1 MKFMHQTCKPAILYF
16 GTPVV
21 LISSTNDDGTINI
34 APMSSIFWLGW
45 RCIIGMSRSSKTIE
59 NLIREKE
66 CVLNLPSVNE
76 VNAVDKL
83 ALTTGSK
90 NVPLGKLKKGYTYV
104 PNKFEIAGL
113 TPMDSEV
120 ILAPG
125 ILECPVSL
133 EAIVKGINPI
143 GEDNEKMKGRIV
155 NIELE
160 VVNVRVYSEILKE
173 GKSDQI
179 DPDKWKPLIMSFQH
193 FYGLGHQVHPS
204 RLAEIPEELYKMS

>member
-1 MKFMHQTCKPAILYF
+1 MHQTCKPSILYF

-21 LISSTNDDGTINI
+21 LISSTNEDGTINI

-45 RCIIGMSRSSKTIE
+45 RCVIGMSRLSKTTE
-59 NLIREKE
+59 NLIKTKE

-83 ALTTGSK
+83 ALTTGTK
-90 NVPLGKLKKGYTYV
+90 NVPLGKQEKGYTYE
-104 PNKFEIAGL
+104 PHKFEIAGL

-120 ILAPG
+120 VSPPG

-133 EAIVKGINPI
+133 EAIVKVVHPI

-160 VVNVRVYSEILKE
+160 IVNVRVHSEILKE
-173 GKSDQI
+173 GKSNQI
-179 DPDKWKPLIMSFQH
+179 DSDKWKPLIMSFQH
-193 FYGLGHQVHPS
+193 FYGLGDQVYPS
-204 RLAEIPEELYKMS
+204 RLAEIPEKLYKMS

>member
-1 MKFMHQTCKPAILYF
+1 MHQTCNPAILYF

-21 LISSTNDDGTINI
+21 LISSTNEDGTINI

-45 RCIIGMSRSSKTIE
+45 RCIIGMSRSSKTVE

-83 ALTTGSK
+83 ALTTGTK
-90 NVPLGKLKKGYTYV
+90 NVPLGKQEKGYNYV

-120 ILAPG
+120 VSPPG
-125 ILECPVSL
+125 ILECPVFL
-133 EAIVKGINPI
+133 EAIVKEIHPI
-143 GEDNEKMKGRIV
+143 GKDNEKMRGRIV

-160 VVNVRVYSEILKE
+160 IVNVRVDTEILKE
-173 GKSDQI
+173 GQSNQI

-193 FYGLGHQVHPS
+193 FYGLGDQVHPS
-204 RLAEIPEELYKMS
+204 RLADIPERLYKMS

>member
-1 MKFMHQTCKPAILYF
+1 MHKTCKPAILYF

-21 LISSTNDDGTINI
+21 LISSTNENGTINI

-45 RCIIGMSRSSKTIE
+45 RCVIGMSRSSKTVE
-59 NLIREKE
+59 NLINTKE

-76 VNAVDKL
+76 VNAVDRL
-83 ALTTGSK
+83 ALTTGVK
-90 NVPLGKLKKGYTYV
+90 NVSLGKKEKGYTYV

-120 ILAPG
+120 LSIPG

-133 EAIVKGINPI
+133 EAIVKEIHPI
-143 GEDNEKMKGRIV
+143 GEDNEKMRGRIA

-160 VVNVRVYSEILKE
+160 IVNVRVHPEILKE
-173 GKSDQI
+173 GNINQI
-179 DPDKWKPLIMSFQH
+179 DPNKWRPLIMSFQH
-193 FYGLGHQVHPS
+193 FYGLGEQVHPS
-204 RLAEIPEELYKMS
+204 RLAEIPETLYKMG

>member
-1 MKFMHQTCKPAILYF
+1 MHQTCKPAILYF

-21 LISSTNDDGTINI
+21 LISSTNEDGTINI

-59 NLIREKE
+59 NLVREKE

-83 ALTTGSK
+83 ALTTGRK
-90 NVPLGKLKKGYTYV
+90 NIPLGKQEKGYTYV
-104 PNKFEIAGL
+104 LNKFKIADL

-120 ILAPG
+120 VSTPG
-125 ILECPVSL
+125 ILECPVAL
-133 EAIVKGINPI
+133 EAIVKEIHPI
-143 GEDNEKMKGRIV
+143 GEDNEKMRDRIV
-155 NIELE
+155 TIELE
-160 VVNVRVYSEILKE
+160 IVNVRVHPEILKE
-173 GKSDQI
+173 GKSNQI

-193 FYGLGHQVHPS
+193 FYGLGDQVHPS
-204 RLAEIPEELYKMS
+204 KLAEIPEKLYKMG

>member
-1 MKFMHQTCKPAILYF
+1 MHQTCKPAILYF

-21 LISSTNDDGTINI
+21 LISSTNEDGTINI

-59 NLIREKE
+59 NLVREKE

-83 ALTTGSK
+83 ALTTGRK
-90 NVPLGKLKKGYTYV
+90 NIPLGKQEKGYTYV
-104 PNKFEIAGL
+104 LNKFEIAGL

-120 ILAPG
+120 VSPPG
-125 ILECPVSL
+125 ILECPVAL
-133 EAIVKGINPI
+133 EAIVKEIHPI
-143 GEDNEKMKGRIV
+143 GEDNEKMRSRIV
-155 NIELE
+155 TIELE
-160 VVNVRVYSEILKE
+160 IVNVRVHPEILKE
-173 GKSDQI
+173 GKPNQI

-193 FYGLGHQVHPS
+193 FYGLGDQVHPS
-204 RLAEIPEELYKMS
+204 KLAEIPEKLYKMS